1 MNPLTRQTD
10 PKPSVWRRAR
20 VGVAGLLVLL
30 ALGVLLVRRLLPGG
44 GDETGPLYTVR
55 ENPLTISVVTA
66 GTVQSRRTVTV
77 RSQAEGRNT
86 VIWIIDEGRTVTN
99 GQLLVELDASALA
112 DRKTDQQI
120 LVGNAESALIAATEK
135 QAIAR
140 IERESSVSAAE
151 LKLQLAR
158 LEQEKYQKGE
168 YPQTLQESE
177 SKIAL
182 AREEVERAAES
193 LGWTRKLAA
202 EGYLTRSELQADEM
216 AVKQK
221 QTSLAA
227 AVTSMS
233 VLTNY
238 SSRQQQA
245 TLASN
250 LRQAEMELERVQR
263 QTRANV
269 VQAESDLKAR
279 ELEAE
284 RQRAK
289 LSNLELQIANCR
301 IVAPT
306 NGVVIYQSTMQA
318 ASRRWGG
325 EPLQAGSTVVERQEL
340 LQIPIDGDMI
350 VELSVPES
358 SLTKLKLGQIARVK
372 ADALPGAEF
381 TGRLSKIGLLP
392 DGRNAW
398 LNPDLQLYNCV
409 IELDAPGD
417 LRSGMNCETDM
428 MIEHHERAFYV
439 PIQCV
444 IRVAGQ
450 PVVYVVENGRAV
462 KRPVKLGLDNNRV
475 VHVVEGLAEG
485 EQVQLNPPLEAGAT
499 GASNGRAPS
508 AGATAP
514 GSAVPGNST
523 PKATAPGEVVQ
534 EIQPAAAPAAGNT
547 APVEGGERPSR
558 NALPQRP
565 PREAAQPAP
574 SAGAGGT

>member
-1 MNPLTRQTD
+1 VTHSTRQTELNQ
-10 PKPSVWRRAR
+10 PSTRRRTRA
-20 VGVAGLLVLL
+20 GILGLLVLI
-30 ALGVLLVRRLLPGG
+30 ALGLLLMRDRLPGG
-44 GDETGPLYTVR
+44 GDTTGPLYTVR
-55 ENPLTISVVTA
+55 EGPLTISVVTA
-66 GTVQSRRTVTV
+66 GTVQSRRTATV

-99 GQLLVELDASALA
+99 GQLLVELDSSALA

-120 LVGNAESALIAATEK
+120 LVGNAESALTAATEK
-135 QAIAR
+135 LAIAR

-168 YPQTLQESE
+168 YPQKLQEAE

-193 LGWTRKLAA
+193 LGWTRRLAE

-221 QTSLAA
+221 QINLEA
-227 AVTSMS
+227 AVTSMN

-238 SSRQQQA
+238 SSRQQEA

-289 LSNLELQIANCR
+289 LANLEQQIANCR

-306 NGVVIYQSTMQA
+306 NGVVIYHSTMQA
-318 ASRRWGG
+318 SRRRWGG

-340 LQIPIDGDMI
+340 LHIPIDGDMI

-358 SLTKLKLGQIARVK
+358 SLTKLELGQAARVK
-372 ADALPGAEF
+372 VDALPGAEF
-381 TGRLSKIGLLP
+381 TGRLSKIGILP

-398 LNPDLQLYNCV
+398 LNPDLQLYNCE
-409 IELDAPGD
+409 IELDQTGD

-439 PIQCV
+439 PLQCV
-444 IRVAGQ
+444 IRVAGK
-450 PVVYVVENGRAV
+450 PVVYVVEDGRAV
-462 KRPVKLGLDNNRV
+462 RRPVTLGLDNNRV
-475 VHVVEGLAEG
+475 VHVIEGLAEG
-485 EQVQLNPPLEAGAT
+485 EQVQLNPPLEAGTTAAANGLSPASGT
-499 GASNGRAPS
+499 TPSGGAAPE
-508 AGATAP
+508 TAQGKRP
-514 GSAVPGNST
+514 P
-523 PKATAPGEVVQ
+523 
-534 EIQPAAAPAAGNT
+534 PAASASDT
-547 APVEGGERPSR
+547 EGGERP
-558 NALPQRP
+558 APKPRP
-565 PREAAQPAP
+565 RQAPREAPPPPAAP
-574 SAGAGGT
+574 AGAGGA

>member
-1 MNPLTRQTD
+1 MTHSTRQTELNQ
-10 PKPSVWRRAR
+10 PSTRRRTRA
-20 VGVAGLLVLL
+20 GILGLLVLI
-30 ALGVLLVRRLLPGG
+30 ALGLLLMRDRLPGG
-44 GDETGPLYTVR
+44 GDTTGPLYTVR
-55 ENPLTISVVTA
+55 EGPLTISVVTA
-66 GTVQSRRTVTV
+66 GTVQSRRTATV

-99 GQLLVELDASALA
+99 GQLLVELDSSALA

-120 LVGNAESALIAATEK
+120 LVGNAESALTAATEK
-135 QAIAR
+135 LAIAR

-168 YPQTLQESE
+168 YPQKLQEAE

-193 LGWTRKLAA
+193 LGWTRRQAE

-221 QTSLAA
+221 QINLEA
-227 AVTSMS
+227 AVTSMN

-238 SSRQQQA
+238 SSRQQEA

-289 LSNLELQIANCR
+289 LANLEQQIANCR

-306 NGVVIYQSTMQA
+306 NGVVIYHSTMQA
-318 ASRRWGG
+318 SRRRWGG
-325 EPLQAGSTVVERQEL
+325 EPLQAGSTVVERQDCCTS
-340 LQIPIDGDMI
+340 IDGDMI
-350 VELSVPES
+350 VELNVPES
-358 SLTKLKLGQIARVK
+358 SLTKLELGRAARVK
-372 ADALPGAEF
+372 VDALPGVEF
-381 TGRLSKIGLLP
+381 TGHSKIGILP

-398 LNPDLQLYNCV
+398 LNPDLQLYNCE
-409 IELDAPGD
+409 IELDQTGD

-439 PIQCV
+439 PLQCV
-444 IRVAGQ
+444 IRVAGK
-450 PVVYVVENGRAV
+450 PVVYVVEDGRAV
-462 KRPVKLGLDNNRV
+462 RRPVTLGLDNNRV
-475 VHVVEGLAEG
+475 VHVIEGLAEG
-485 EQVQLNPPLEAGAT
+485 EQVQLNPPLEAGTTAAANGLSPASGT
-499 GASNGRAPS
+499 TPSGGAAPE
-508 AGATAP
+508 TAEEKRP
-514 GSAVPGNST
+514 P
-523 PKATAPGEVVQ
+523 
-534 EIQPAAAPAAGNT
+534 PAASASDT
-547 APVEGGERPSR
+547 EGERP
-558 NALPQRP
+558 
-565 PREAAQPAP
+565 AP
-574 SAGAGGT
+574 SRVRGGRARAPPPPAASRAGGA

>member
-1 MNPLTRQTD
+1 VLI
-10 PKPSVWRRAR
+10 AL
-20 VGVAGLLVLL
+20 GLLLM
-30 ALGVLLVRRLLPGG
+30 RDRLPGG
-44 GDETGPLYTVR
+44 GDTTGPLYTVR
-55 ENPLTISVVTA
+55 EGPLTISVVTA
-66 GTVQSRRTVTV
+66 GTVQSRRTATV

-99 GQLLVELDASALA
+99 GQLLVELDSSALA

-120 LVGNAESALIAATEK
+120 LVGNAESALTAATEK
-135 QAIAR
+135 LAIAR

-168 YPQTLQESE
+168 YPQKLQEAE

-193 LGWTRKLAA
+193 LGWTRRLAE

-221 QTSLAA
+221 QINLEA
-227 AVTSMS
+227 AVTSMN

-238 SSRQQQA
+238 SSRQQEA

-289 LSNLELQIANCR
+289 LANLEQQIANCR

-306 NGVVIYQSTMQA
+306 NGVVIYHSTMQA
-318 ASRRWGG
+318 SRRRWGG

-340 LQIPIDGDMI
+340 LHIPIDGDMI

-358 SLTKLKLGQIARVK
+358 SLTKLELGQAARVK

-381 TGRLSKIGLLP
+381 TGRLSKIGILP

-398 LNPDLQLYNCV
+398 LNPDLQLYNCE
-409 IELDAPGD
+409 IELDESGD

-444 IRVAGQ
+444 IRVAGR
-450 PVVYVVENGRAV
+450 PVVYVVENGKPAKRA
-462 KRPVKLGLDNNRV
+462 VKLGLDNNRV
-475 VHVVEGLAEG
+475 VHVLAGLAEG
-485 EQVQLNPPLEAGAT
+485 DRVLLNPPLEAGTVHSVNGFAPASPEADT
-499 GASNGRAPS
+499 GVPP
-508 AGATAP
+508 P
-514 GSAVPGNST
+514 GSAAA
-523 PKATAPGEVVQ
+523 KANAPAE
-534 EIQPAAAPAAGNT
+534 PAAEAPASKA
-547 APVEGGERPSR
+547 GGERPAR
-558 NALPQRP
+558 QPRQQRA
-565 PREAAQPAP
+565 PRGPAAP
-574 SAGAGGT
+574 SPPEGAGGA

>member
-1 MNPLTRQTD
+1 MNPSTTQIEPQR
-10 PKPSVWRRAR
+10 PFWRRSR
-20 VGVAGLLVLL
+20 VWGAGLLVLL
-30 ALGVLLVRRLLPGG
+30 AAGFLLARVLAPDGAADL
-44 GDETGPLYTVR
+44 GPLYIVR
-55 ENPLTISVVTA
+55 EGPLTISVVTA
-66 GTVQSRRTVTV
+66 GTVQSRRTATV

-86 VIWIIDEGRTVTN
+86 VIWIIDEGRAVTN

-120 LVGNAESALIAATEK
+120 LVGNSESSFVAASEK
-135 QAIAR
+135 LAIAR
-140 IERESSVSAAE
+140 IEQESSVSAAE

-168 YPQTLQESE
+168 FPQTLQEAE

-182 AREEVERAAES
+182 AHEEVERAAES
-193 LGWTRKLAA
+193 LGWTRKLAT

-216 AVKQK
+216 ALKQK
-221 QTSLAA
+221 QINLQAAITSLG
-227 AVTSMS
+227 

-284 RQRAK
+284 RQRSK
-289 LSNLELQIANCR
+289 LSNLEQQIANCR
-301 IVAPT
+301 ILAPT
-306 NGVVIYQSTMQA
+306 NGVVIYHSTMQA
-318 ASRRWGG
+318 SRRRWGG

-340 LQIPIDGDMI
+340 LHIPVDGGMI

-358 SLTKLKLGQIARVK
+358 SLTKLKVGQPARIKV
-372 ADALPGAEF
+372 DAIPGVAF
-381 TGRLSKIGLLP
+381 SGRLSKIGLLP

-398 LNPDLQLYNCV
+398 LNPDLQLYNCE
-409 IELDAPGD
+409 IELDQSTD

-444 IRVAGQ
+444 IRVAGR
-450 PVVYVVENGRAV
+450 PVVYVVENGKPAKRA
-462 KRPVKLGLDNNRV
+462 VKLGLDNNRV
-475 VHVVEGLAEG
+475 VHVLAGLAEG
-485 EQVQLNPPLEAGAT
+485 DRVLLNPPLEAGTVHSVNGFAPASPEADT
-499 GASNGRAPS
+499 GVPP
-508 AGATAP
+508 P
-514 GSAVPGNST
+514 GSAAA
-523 PKATAPGEVVQ
+523 KANAPAE
-534 EIQPAAAPAAGNT
+534 PAAEAPASKA
-547 APVEGGERPSR
+547 GGERPAR
-558 NALPQRP
+558 QPRQQRA
-565 PREAAQPAP
+565 PRGPAAP
-574 SAGAGGT
+574 SAPEGAGGA

>member
-1 MNPLTRQTD
+1 MNLLTNQTD
-10 PKPSVWRRAR
+10 PKPSFWRRAR
-20 VGVAGLLVLL
+20 AGVASLLVLT
-30 ALGVLLVRRLLPGG
+30 ALGLLLARGLLSGS
-44 GDETGPLYTVR
+44 GDETGPLYTVQ
-55 ENPLTISVVTA
+55 EGPLTISVVTA
-66 GTVQSRRTVTV
+66 GTVQSRRTVIV

-99 GQLLVELDASALA
+99 GQLLAELDASALA

-120 LVGNAESALIAATEK
+120 LVGNAGSALIAATEK
-135 QAIAR
+135 LAIAR

-158 LEQEKYQKGE
+158 LDQEKYQKGE

-216 AVKQK
+216 AVRQK
-221 QTSLAA
+221 RISLEA

-238 SSRQQQA
+238 SSRQQKA

-250 LRQAEMELERVQR
+250 LSQAEMELERVQR

-289 LSNLELQIANCR
+289 LSNLEQQIANCR

-306 NGVVIYQSTMQA
+306 NGVVIYHSTMQA
-318 ASRRWGG
+318 SRRRWGG
-325 EPLQAGSTVVERQEL
+325 ELLQAGSTVVERQEL

-358 SLTKLKLGQIARVK
+358 SLTKLKLGQAARVK
-372 ADALPGAEF
+372 VDALPGAEF

-398 LNPDLQLYNCV
+398 LNPDLQLYNCE
-409 IELDAPGD
+409 IELDASGD

-450 PVVYVVENGRAV
+450 PVVYVVEKGGAV
-462 KRPVKLGLDNNRV
+462 KRPVTLGLDNNRV

-499 GASNGRAPS
+499 TAANGRAPS
-508 AGATAP
+508 GVATAP
-514 GSAVPGNST
+514 GTAA
-523 PKATAPGEVVQ
+523 PKATAPDATVQ
-534 EIQPAAAPAAGNT
+534 ETPPPAAPAVGAPAPDEGGDRPSRKARQQRPPRGAVPPAPAAG
-547 APVEGGERPSR
+547 
-558 NALPQRP
+558 
-565 PREAAQPAP
+565 
-574 SAGAGGT
+574 AGGA